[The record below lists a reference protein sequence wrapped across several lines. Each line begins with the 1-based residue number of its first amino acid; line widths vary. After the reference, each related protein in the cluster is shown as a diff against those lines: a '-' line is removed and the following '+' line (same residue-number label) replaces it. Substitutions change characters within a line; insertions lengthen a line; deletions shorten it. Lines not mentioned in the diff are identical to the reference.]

1 MKTLIIIPVFN
12 ESNNIDKVI
21 KDINKYSFDYLII
34 NDCSTDN
41 TSQILDGNKYNH
53 LDLPINIG
61 IGGVTTIGF
70 KYARDQKYDCVV
82 CIDGDGQHDPAYV
95 ISFIKEI
102 ENGNDYVLGSRF
114 VEHKKPFSLRMLGS
128 NIISLL
134 IKFKTGKTI
143 KDPTSGMR
151 ALGKRTIE
159 LLADN
164 TSFYAEPDTICY
176 LLKHGLKVKE
186 VQVEMKERQGGKSYF
201 MNPFKSISFMLHV
214 IISIIILK

>member
-1 MKTLIIIPVFN
+1 MKTLVTIPAYN
-12 ESNNIDKVI
+12 ESKNIDEVI
-21 KDINKYSFDYLII
+21 NNINKYNFDYLII
-34 NDCSTDN
+34 NDNSTDN
-41 TSQILDGNKYNH
+41 TAQILDDNKYKH
-53 LDLPINIG
+53 LDLPVNIG
-61 IGGVTTIGF
+61 IGGVTTVGF
-70 KYARDQKYDCVV
+70 KYARDYEYDCVV

-95 ISFIKEI
+95 IPFIEEI

-114 VEHKKPFSLRMLGS
+114 VNQKKPFSLRMLGS

-134 IKFKTGKTI
+134 IKIKTGKSI

-151 ALGKRTIE
+151 ALGKKTIS

-186 VQVEMKERQGGKSYF
+186 VQVEMKERQEGESYF
-201 MNPFKSISFMLHV
+201 VNPFKSISYMLHV

>member
-1 MKTLIIIPVFN
+1 MKTLIIVPVFN
-12 ESNNIDKVI
+12 EIKNIESVI
-21 KDINKYSFDYLII
+21 SKIYELGYDYLII
-34 NDCSTDN
+34 NDCSNDGTNELLDN
-41 TSQILDGNKYNH
+41 NNYNH

-61 IGGVTTIGF
+61 IGGVTTVGF
-70 KYARDQKYDCVV
+70 KYALDHEYDCVV
-82 CIDGDGQHDPAYV
+82 CIDGDGQHDPTYV
-95 ISFIKEI
+95 IPFIKEI

-114 VEHKKPFSLRMLGS
+114 IKQKKPFSLRMLGS

-134 IKFKTGKTI
+134 IKLKTGKTI

-151 ALGKRTIE
+151 ALGNKTIS

-186 VQVEMKERQGGKSYF
+186 IQVEMRERQSGKSYF
-201 MNPFKSISFMLHV
+201 MNPFKSISYMLHV

>member
-1 MKTLIIIPVFN
+1 MKTIIIIPVFN
-12 ESNNIDKVI
+12 EIKNIESVI
-21 KDINKYSFDYLII
+21 SKIYELGYDYLII
-34 NDCSTDN
+34 NDCSNDGTNELLDN
-41 TSQILDGNKYNH
+41 NNYNH

-61 IGGVTTIGF
+61 IGGVTTVGF
-70 KYARDQKYDCVV
+70 KYARDHEYNCVV
-82 CIDGDGQHDPAYV
+82 CIDGDGQHDPAYIV
-95 ISFIKEI
+95 PFIKEI
-102 ENGNDYVLGSRF
+102 EKGNDYVLGSRF
-114 VEHKKPFSLRMLGS
+114 VKKNKPFSLRMFGS

-134 IKFKTGKTI
+134 IKLKTGKNI

-151 ALGKRTIE
+151 ALGKKTIS

-186 VQVEMKERQGGKSYF
+186 VQVEMKERQGGESYF
-201 MNPFKSISFMLHV
+201 VNPFKSISYMLHV